1 MEIEVKIEKPEYAKT
16 TKIPKYEA
24 AIVYFPN
31 GFKWIPTY
39 EQIVEIL
46 HKMAKC
52 EAINKE
58 LRALYEVNENL
69 L

>member
-1 MEIEVKIEKPEYAKT
+1 MQIEVKIEKPDYTKT
-16 TKIPKYEA
+16 TSKPRYETA
-24 AIVYFPN
+24 VVYFPN

-39 EQIVEIL
+39 EQMIKIL
-46 HKMAKC
+46 HKMAEC

-58 LRALYEVNENL
+58 LKYLYEGGEDL